1 MTTLLERPTRER
13 QTADLGRVPRR
24 TRAIEWTLGIVG
36 ILAAAVGAWMYY
48 VPADWFLGGLA
59 EAWYF
64 GMFIA
69 AGVLIALAAGMYA
82 RQMFR
87 VDHAWTARVV
97 VTTLVAVLAL
107 AAAVVFA
114 TILII

>member
-1 MTTLLERPTRER
+1 MTTLRER

-24 TRAIEWTLGIVG
+24 TRVVEWTLGIVG
-36 ILAAAVGAWMYY
+36 LLAAAVGAWMYF

-64 GMFIA
+64 GVFIA
-69 AGVLIALAAGMYA
+69 AAALIAVAATAFA
-82 RQMFR
+82 RQMFIA
-87 VDHAWTARVV
+87 DHGWTARVI
-97 VTTLVAVLAL
+97 TATLVAVLAA

-114 TILII
+114 VILLI

>member
-1 MTTLLERPTRER
+1 MTTLHER
-13 QTADLGRVPRR
+13 QTAGLARVPTR
-24 TRAIEWTLGIVG
+24 TRISEWTLGVVG
-36 ILAAAVGAWMYY
+36 VLAAALGAWMYY
-48 VPADWFLGGLA
+48 VPTDWFLGGLA
-59 EAWYF
+59 EAWYL
-64 GMFIA
+64 GMFIG

-114 TILII
+114 IILII